1 MEGGR
6 KEKREGKY
14 LKVVKLSTG
23 NLKIMIYISPC
34 PLVKTLMTDRREHLI
49 SAHEPSFSR
58 SMQVL
63 IQRKIY
69 YLSCIIIVT

>member
-1 MEGGR
+1 MEDGR

-34 PLVKTLMTDRREHLI
+34 ASVKTLMTDRREHLI
-49 SAHEPSFSR
+49 SAHEPSISR